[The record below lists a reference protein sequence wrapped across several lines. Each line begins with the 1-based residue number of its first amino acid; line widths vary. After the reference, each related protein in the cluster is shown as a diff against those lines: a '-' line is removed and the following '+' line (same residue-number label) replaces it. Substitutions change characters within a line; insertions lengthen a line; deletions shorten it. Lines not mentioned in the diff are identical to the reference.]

1 MLGRWMSEK
10 GSEDVCS
17 EYFFCF
23 VYIHISI
30 SPLCLFYL
38 H

>member
-10 GSEDVCS
+10 GSEDVCV
-17 EYFFCF
+17 EYSFCL

-30 SPLCLFYL
+30 SPLFLFYL